1 MGTDKFSKCNM
12 RVDPRYRCDVYGC
25 GKHHHKSLFDA
36 TSSFLAHVMATVDRY
51 SSATTS
57 EEALLTVQT
66 IPACGLSINCLLEIL
81 LHVVS
86 VPNLLLSLLISLVTR
101 STWAFQKSAV
111 YYNPTW
117 QQQYYTQKFRL
128 FTKIKFWKGLPS

>member
-66 IPACGLSINCLLEIL
+66 IPACGLSINCLFEIL

-86 VPNLLLSLLISLVTR
+86 VPNLSLNLIADKVHLTISKVCSIL
-101 STWAFQKSAV
+101 
-111 YYNPTW
+111 
-117 QQQYYTQKFRL
+117 
-128 FTKIKFWKGLPS
+128 